1 MESVETENN
10 FDAALYTI
18 QIGLDSIKNIYDEMR
33 DIKPLLVEKP
43 FTLIDTQNNILPA
56 EVSVYRGGMF
66 KTIDEPIM
74 ALFNFLRKS
83 NIVNILVDSAF
94 GIVLIL
100 ELKPEEQTPYY
111 GFNGES
117 VYDFV
122 NKNPSS
128 DFNFNEA
135 SFPIKN
141 IILKLSFISN
151 FQTEDN
157 KILKI
162 YDSNNQ
168 RYSLDKYMTTR
179 SEWIE
184 ECYVQALL
192 SLDSSK
198 YFDPVSP
205 FVLYTGDIKNSKQDE
220 YEGLKQITPTQNFI
234 ISKSIISK
242 IYLMCSEAANKVK
255 IQNNLEIDD
264 EVSASLFNYINQ
276 FLQNEEESKPIWEKK
291 QLDIN
296 AYSENPKARINI
308 LYNLFPNK
316 DYNYLKKIQ
325 LFTRFSY
332 FKKIIETVYGIPET
346 PSFFNNQNSNQS
358 YFGLI
363 AMQFVENS
371 VFGACLSDSK
381 YNTNPLIKNDILI
394 KNVTGQYELA
404 RSMSFG
410 FFHNDLH
417 YQNVLFQKNRKFY
430 YKDYDGRSL
439 IIDWGRFKLISKDV
453 QNQIIKKIG
462 NLREIY
468 KIIFSNLEFQI
479 SENFNCYFSSQL
491 LNPELEKLYNLYA
504 TSRANF
510 VLDLNKKANQYINFW
525 DKIRVVTY
533 NDFLSFVKSK
543 SKTFDSLQLKPSESG
558 WLGITGIISN
568 LTSSNTQSSN
578 VLETIPTIKGGKN
591 KNVIKKN
598 TKKTLYKKRNNKK
611 NKTKTNKKN
620 KTKTNKKRRTH
631 KKFNIK

>member
-33 DIKPLLVEKP
+33 DSKPLLVEKP

-128 DFNFNEA
+128 DFNFNKA

-157 KILKI
+157 KILEI

-242 IYLMCSEAANKVK
+242 IYLMCSEAANKFK

-276 FLQNEEESKPIWEKK
+276 FLQNEDSKIYWEKK

-325 LFTRFSY
+325 LFSRFSY

-381 YNTNPLIKNDILI
+381 YETNPLIKNDILI

-453 QNQIIKKIG
+453 QNQIIKNIG

-468 KIIFSNLEFQI
+468 KIIFSNLKFQI
-479 SENFNCYFSSQL
+479 SENFNCYFSREL
-491 LNPELEKLYNLYA
+491 LNPELEKSYNLYA

>member
-128 DFNFNEA
+128 DFNFNKA

-157 KILKI
+157 KILEI

-242 IYLMCSEAANKVK
+242 IYLMCSEAANKFK

-276 FLQNEEESKPIWEKK
+276 FLQNEDSKIYWEKK

-325 LFTRFSY
+325 LFSRFSY

-381 YNTNPLIKNDILI
+381 YETNPLIKNDILI

-453 QNQIIKKIG
+453 QNQIIKNIG

-468 KIIFSNLEFQI
+468 KIIFSNLKFQI
-479 SENFNCYFSSQL
+479 SENFNCYFSREL
-491 LNPELEKLYNLYA
+491 LNPELEKSYNLYA

>member
-128 DFNFNEA
+128 DFNFNKA

-276 FLQNEEESKPIWEKK
+276 FLQNEDSKIYWEKK

-325 LFTRFSY
+325 LFSRFSY

-381 YNTNPLIKNDILI
+381 YETNPLIKNDILI

-453 QNQIIKKIG
+453 QNQIIKNIG

-468 KIIFSNLEFQI
+468 KIIFSNLKFQI
-479 SENFNCYFSSQL
+479 SENFNCYFSREL
-491 LNPELEKLYNLYA
+491 LNPELEKSYNLYA